1 MAAGAENMFDFKEIV
16 ARGWPVLG
24 TLGIMSIISMAV
36 FLDRIIVFMKAKADP
51 ELFVDDVLKKA
62 MAETPEAVLDFCD
75 KTQKPVAA
83 VCGAVIRNAGNRE
96 HMEKAAHNATQG
108 QLNRMETLLPVLA
121 TVASIAP
128 FVGLLGTV
136 VGVIRS
142 FHDIAGA
149 SGGGAEVVAAGISEA
164 LIATALG
171 LFVAIPATMA
181 YNFFVHRLQK
191 MGREMDVAVYRLID
205 KLQ

>member
-1 MAAGAENMFDFKEIV
+1 MAAQNAFDFREIV
-16 ARGWPVLG
+16 ARGWPVLSA
-24 TLGIMSIISMAV
+24 LGIMSVISMAV

-51 ELFVDDVLKKA
+51 EEFVDEVLKRA
-62 MAETPEAVLDFCD
+62 AAETPESVLDFCD
-75 KTQKPVAA
+75 KNPKPVAA
-83 VCGAVIRNAGNRE
+83 VCGAIVRNAGNRPN
-96 HMEKAAHNATQG
+96 MEKAAHNATQA

-121 TVASIAP
+121 TVASTAP

-142 FHDIAGA
+142 FHDISVA
-149 SGGGAEVVAAGISEA
+149 SGGGPEVVAAGISEA

-191 MGREMDVAVYRLID
+191 MGREMDVAVFRLIE

>member
-1 MAAGAENMFDFKEIV
+1 MAAQNAFDFREIV
-16 ARGWPVLG
+16 ARGWPVLSA
-24 TLGIMSIISMAV
+24 LGIMSVISMAV

-51 ELFVDDVLKKA
+51 EAFVDEVLRKA
-62 MAETPEAVLDFCD
+62 ASETPESVLEFCD
-75 KTQKPVAA
+75 KTPKPVAA
-83 VCGAVIRNAGNRE
+83 VCGSVVRNAGSRE
-96 HMEKAAHNATQG
+96 NMEKAAHNATQG

-121 TVASIAP
+121 TVASTAP

-142 FHDIAGA
+142 FHDISVA
-149 SGGGAEVVAAGISEA
+149 SGGGPEVVAAGISEA

-191 MGREMDVAVYRLID
+191 MGREMDVAVFRLIE

>member
-1 MAAGAENMFDFKEIV
+1 MFDFKEIV

-51 ELFVDDVLKKA
+51 EAFVDEVLKKA
-62 MAETPEAVLDFCD
+62 VSETPEAVLEFCD
-75 KTQKPVAA
+75 KTPKPVAA

-149 SGGGAEVVAAGISEA
+149 AGGGPEVVAAGISEA

-191 MGREMDVAVYRLID
+191 MGREMDVAVYRLVD

>member
-1 MAAGAENMFDFKEIV
+1 MAAQNAFEFKEIV
-16 ARGWPVLG
+16 VRGWPVLSA
-24 TLGIMSIISMAV
+24 LGIMSIISMAV

-51 ELFVDDVLKKA
+51 EAFVDELLKRA
-62 MAETPEAVLDFCD
+62 ATDTPEAVMEFCD
-75 KTQKPVAA
+75 KTAKPVAA
-83 VCGAVIRNAGNRE
+83 VCGSVIRNAGNRE

-108 QLNRMETLLPVLA
+108 QLNRLETLLPVLA
-121 TVASIAP
+121 TVASTAP

-142 FHDIAGA
+142 FHDISSAQ
-149 SGGGAEVVAAGISEA
+149 GGGPEVVAAGISEA

-191 MGREMDVAVYRLID
+191 MGREMDVAVFRLIE